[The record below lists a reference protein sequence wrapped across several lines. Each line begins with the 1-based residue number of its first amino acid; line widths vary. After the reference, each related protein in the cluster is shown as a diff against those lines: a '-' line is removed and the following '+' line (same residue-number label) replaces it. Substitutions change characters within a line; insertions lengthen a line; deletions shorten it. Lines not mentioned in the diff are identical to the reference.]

1 MTQEEKRGGALPE
14 VPAVKDSGPTPR
26 PAVPDADPA
35 CILVVDDNPG
45 KLESLLAV
53 VANMGLTV
61 VTATSG
67 REALRQLLQ
76 RDFAVVLLDVNMPT
90 MGGFETASLI
100 HGRPRSAHTPIIFVT
115 AEAGSEAERSQG
127 YTLGAVDYIYS
138 PVIPAILRA
147 KVQVFVDLFHLNRRL
162 EQQAQEIQHHAEEIS
177 RQNLQLEAASRL
189 KSEFLASMSHELR
202 TPLNAIIGFSEVL
215 KDGLLGTLSAEQ
227 QRYIGEIFNSGQHL
241 LSLINDILD
250 LSKIEAGRMSLD
262 PERLEVAT
270 LLQAS
275 LNIVREQALKHRIKL
290 KLDIHPGPAHLVAD
304 ARKLKQIVYNLLS
317 NAVKFTPDGGHV
329 SLAARPLG
337 RDELQL
343 AVPEGGAVRRLP
355 LVESE
360 FRQFLE
366 IEVCDNGIG
375 ITADDLQRLFQTFLQ
390 LDASLARGYEGTG
403 LGLALVRRMAE
414 LHGGTVAVASA
425 PGQGSCF
432 AVWLPWRQETDAAA
446 SAPGAGEM
454 AHGKAG
460 RVLVIE
466 DDDAAAEIIGL
477 YLDRADYRVS
487 RTGSAPEGLQ
497 MAAQERPDL
506 IVLDLLLP
514 EMGGWEALERLKENP
529 ELAGI
534 PVVIVSVVADRKEGF
549 ALGAAEVLQKPVN
562 RESLLASIRQLR
574 PDESERREFT
584 ILVVDDD
591 PLAVELMTTHLR
603 ELDCRVLH
611 AYGGREGIAIA
622 SRTPPDLLILDLM
635 MPQVSGFDVV
645 QALKSDPAT
654 AAVPIIVLTAKS
666 IKREDRER
674 LNGYVQRIVEKHCFE
689 HDDFLAE
696 VRRALGRSDVAAGE
710 ERK

>member
-1 MTQEEKRGGALPE
+1 MARCEQRGGTSSE

-26 PAVPDADPA
+26 PALPDAAPA
-35 CILVVDDNPG
+35 GILVVDDNPG
-45 KLESLLAV
+45 KLESLVAV
-53 VANMGLTV
+53 VANMGLRV

-90 MGGFETASLI
+90 LGGFETASLI

-115 AEAGSEAERSQG
+115 AEAGSEAERARG

-215 KDGLLGTLSAEQ
+215 KDGLVGALSAEQ
-227 QRYIGEIFNSGQHL
+227 QRYIGEIFNSGQYL

-275 LNIVREQALKHRIKL
+275 LNIVREKALKHRIKL
-290 KLDIHPGPAHLVAD
+290 QLDIHPGPTHLVAD

-329 SLAARPLG
+329 CLAARPLG

-355 LVESE
+355 LAESE

-366 IEVCDNGIG
+366 IKVCDNGIG
-375 ITADDLQRLFQTFLQ
+375 IAAADLQRLFQTFLQ
-390 LDASLARGYEGTG
+390 LDASLARSYEGTG

-414 LHGGTVAVASA
+414 LHGGTVAVAST
-425 PGQGSCF
+425 PGRGSCF
-432 AVWLPWRQETDAAA
+432 AVWLPWRQEPEQDSAVPAA
-446 SAPGAGEM
+446 GAGGM
-454 AHGKAG
+454 ACGKAG

-466 DDDAAAEIIGL
+466 DDNAAAEILGL
-477 YLDRADYRVS
+477 YLGQDDYRVS
-487 RTGSAPEGLQ
+487 RASSAPEGLQ

-514 EMGGWEALERLKENP
+514 EMGGWEALERLKGNP
-529 ELAGI
+529 DLSGV
-534 PVVIVSVVADRKEGF
+534 PVVIVSIVADREEGF
-549 ALGAAEVLQKPVN
+549 ALGAAGVLQKPVT
-562 RESLLASIRQLR
+562 RETLLAAVRQLR
-574 PDESERREFT
+574 LDKPEPQKFT
-584 ILVVDDD
+584 ILVIDDD
-591 PLAVELMTTHLR
+591 PLAGELVATHLR
-603 ELDCRVLH
+603 ELDCQVLR
-611 AYGGREGIAIA
+611 AYDGREGIAIA
-622 SRTPPDLLILDLM
+622 SRTPLDLLILDLM

-645 QALKSDPAT
+645 HALKSQPAT
-654 AAVPIIVLTAKS
+654 AAVPIIVLTAKTVE
-666 IKREDRER
+666 REDRER
-674 LNGYVQRIVEKHCFE
+674 LNGYVQRIMEKHCFD
-689 HDDFLAE
+689 HDGFLAE
-696 VRRALGRSDVAAGE
+696 VRRALGAAK
-710 ERK
+710 R